1 MKIPTVMYLALHR
14 TVTSRGGWIAT
25 RRRRCPGVRPLGLER
40 HEVRWL
46 HYRVPDGVLKET
58 LLQDLAQLLGVSSV
72 VRQSIH
78 GFDWEATGS
87 RSGYPAERVT

>member
-14 TVTSRGGWIAT
+14 TVTSRRGGSPHAAAGAREFVLWASK
-25 RRRRCPGVRPLGLER
+25 RQ
-40 HEVRWL
+40 EVRWL